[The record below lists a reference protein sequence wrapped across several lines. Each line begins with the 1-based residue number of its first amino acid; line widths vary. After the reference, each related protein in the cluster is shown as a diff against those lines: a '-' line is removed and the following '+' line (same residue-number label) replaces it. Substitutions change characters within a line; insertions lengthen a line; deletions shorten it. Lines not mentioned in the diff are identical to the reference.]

1 MREAGSVL
9 VLCILVGVLFF
20 SACAGVLEGQ
30 PVRSVDRIDGS
41 ISVDGSG
48 DIDGIVERQARLIE
62 NSGGRDRK
70 LGVDQPGDCHVF
82 DREDQ
87 TTQLPE
93 ELPRK
98 SPEEFPEEFPGDLPE
113 ELPGIL
119 PGEQQP
125 ENLPEPEPKAEPEA
139 PPVTEPTQTM
149 VPLYAQLSDEAIRAL
164 DNKKVGWG
172 AKHNGHEQPE
182 IPKATRDLFDR
193 NNTIFMG
200 NPDKQVIYL
209 TFDAGYENGYTESI
223 LDTLE
228 EHNVRAAFFITG
240 HYLATNPQIVRRMLE
255 EQHIVGNHTDKHTS
269 LPDDTDEKIRK
280 ELSDLS
286 AAFARETGEEMLY
299 FRPPM
304 GEYSE
309 RTLALTAKMGYRTVL
324 WSFAYVDYDETQ
336 AQGETYAY
344 HKIVDNLH
352 PGGIFLLHTESKE
365 NTAVLGRV
373 IRSAREM
380 GFEFQSLKDFH

>member
-1 MREAGSVL
+1 MQRAVTGKKRQKNRNHKKREAGSVL

-20 SACAGVLEGQ
+20 SACAGVREDQ
-30 PVRSVDRIDGS
+30 PVSSVDRIDVS
-41 ISVDGSG
+41 IGVDGSG

-87 TTQLPE
+87 PQPQSWSE
-93 ELPRK
+93 SSE
-98 SPEEFPEEFPGDLPE
+98 S
-113 ELPGIL
+113 
-119 PGEQQP
+119 QQP
-125 ENLPEPEPKAEPEA
+125 ENLPEPEAPPTSETSETSETTETAEP
-139 PPVTEPTQTM
+139 Q
-149 VPLYAQLSDEAIRAL
+149 YARLSDEEIRAL

-182 IPKATRDLFDR
+182 IPKVTRDLFDR

-280 ELSDLS
+280 ELGDLS
-286 AAFARETGEEMLY
+286 AAFARETGGEMEY

-324 WSFAYVDYDETQ
+324 WSFAYVDYDEKQ

-365 NTAVLGRV
+365 NNAVLGRV

-380 GFEFQSLKDFH
+380 GFEFRSLDDFH